1 MNEVD
6 DKINPMK
13 DRALAGIV
21 IGFLVSLAW
30 LGITYA
36 GQQLANLPVL
46 AFEFFEWLTRI
57 LPGGLITFALDNMIR
72 TLHRLQFGP
81 TASLGKSAEIALAY
95 LLALLILTCLG
106 LLYALTLDRLPIA
119 WPLRGLLFGTIL
131 ALISLPLLQPLRWS
145 WIIWQIWSLP
155 LAWGI
160 HHVSQTLAQKTQGA
174 RHRFLGQFAVGS
186 LAFAGVAIGLGRWLS
201 SQGREIVQALP
212 TGTPIPLEPAT
223 NPPATA
229 AGFVAVPGTRPEI
242 TPIDEF
248 YRVDI
253 NLLPPDQGDLS
264 QAIDNLTRR
273 LRAQGETD
281 LPIDSYVLAV
291 DGLVERPLTMSMND
305 LKTLPKVEQYATLAC
320 ISNPVGGDLIST
332 TLFTGARLKDVLE
345 KAGLNPSA
353 IDIKFTCIDGYTESL
368 PIDSAMDQ
376 RTLLCYAMGN
386 QPLSRQH
393 GAPLRLYTPDRFGM
407 KNPKWIIKI
416 EAVNGDYFGYWEQ
429 RGWSE
434 EAWVQTTAVVD
445 AADSENPNATQVG
458 GIAFAG
464 ARGISRV
471 EISADGGP
479 WQPVELNRPL
489 SPLTWVLWQT
499 SLNLATGEHTLTV
512 RAIDGHGQVQTPET
526 SSTHPSGATGYY
538 TKTIQV

>member
-1 MNEVD
+1 MR
-6 DKINPMK
+6 

-36 GQQLANLPVL
+36 GQQLANLPLL

-72 TLHRLQFGP
+72 ALHRLQFGP
-81 TASLGKSAEIALAY
+81 TSSLGKSAEMTLAY
-95 LLALLILTCLG
+95 LLALLILTSLG
-106 LLYALTLDRLPIA
+106 LLYALTLDRLSIA
-119 WPLRGLLFGTIL
+119 WPLRGLFSGTIL
-131 ALISLPLLQPLRWS
+131 ALISLPLLQPLWWS
-145 WIIWQIWSLP
+145 WIVWQIWSFP
-155 LAWGI
+155 LAWGV
-160 HHVSQTLAQKTQGA
+160 HHVSQTLKKKPQGA
-174 RHRFLGQFAVGS
+174 RRRFLGQFAVGS

-201 SQGREIVQALP
+201 GQEREFAQALP
-212 TGTPIPLEPAT
+212 TGTPIPLEPSPT
-223 NPPATA
+223 PPATA

-253 NLLPPDQGDLS
+253 NLLPPDQEDLS

-320 ISNPVGGDLIST
+320 ISNPVGGDLIGT

-345 KAGLNPSA
+345 KAGLNSSV
-353 IDIKFTCIDGYTESL
+353 IDIKFTCVDGYSESL
-368 PIDSAMDQ
+368 PIDSAMDP

-386 QPLSRQH
+386 QPLTRQH

-416 EAVNGDYFGYWEQ
+416 EAVDEDYLGYWEQ

-434 EAWVQTTAVVD
+434 QAWVQTTAVVD
-445 AADSENPNATQVG
+445 AADPENSKETQVG

-471 EISADGGP
+471 EISPDGGP

-489 SPLTWVLWQT
+489 SPLTWVLWRT
-499 SLNLATGEHTLTV
+499 SLNMAPGTHTLTV
-512 RAIDGHGQVQTPET
+512 RTIDGQGQAQTST
-526 SSTHPSGATGYY
+526 ASSTHPSGATGYY
-538 TKTIQV
+538 MKTIQV